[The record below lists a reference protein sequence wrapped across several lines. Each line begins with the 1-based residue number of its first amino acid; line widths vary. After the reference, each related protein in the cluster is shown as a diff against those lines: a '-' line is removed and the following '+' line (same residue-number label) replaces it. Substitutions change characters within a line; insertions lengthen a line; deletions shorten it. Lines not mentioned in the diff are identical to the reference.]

1 MRQAFT
7 SGHRRAL
14 AGALVA
20 LCVLLVPA
28 TLASAS
34 SPAPS
39 ATGDPAPTS
48 ITCVLALAAV
58 GYGDHVAVSGQ
69 VLPAAAQT
77 ITLTLDGVAI
87 GTAEAD
93 ASGAY
98 AFDLVAHGGGQVAA
112 VAADGTASAAALLVV
127 RPKLSVGHGAA
138 VPFLSTRFVVSVT
151 PSAYAGVVTLRVMHR
166 GALVATVKGRVA
178 GGKLTLSVPL
188 RGIGAFDLTVQR
200 GRVRQPQH
208 ARAGRARRRQVGP
221 GGRGHQGSDGPRPAH
236 RALPASRCACPSSA
250 PRSPRSCGDALVAF
264 QKAYRLPRTRVADGD
279 DWRRL
284 DVAKVIKPRFASP
297 SVHVEVDKTRQIL
310 MVVRNGAVYGYIAVS
325 TGATGNT
332 PEGSFRIQRK
342 SPATSTFYGS
352 GTLTWVM
359 GFIGNFAIHGYP
371 LVPAYPASHGC
382 IREPLWVAHWT
393 YTQSFVGERL
403 YVYR

>member
-188 RGIGAFDLTVQR
+188 RGIGAFDLR
-200 GRVRQPQH
+200 FS
-208 ARAGRARRRQVGP
+208 AAAS
-221 GGRGHQGSDGPRPAH
+221 GSLST
-236 RALPASRCACPSSA
+236 RALDARVVVKWARVAAGTKGPMARGLLTALYRLKVRVPFIGTSFTA
-250 PRSPRSCGDALVAF
+250 SCGDALVAF

-279 DWRRL
+279 DWSRL

-310 MVVRNGAVYGYIAVS
+310 MVVRNRAVYGYIAVS